1 MDSGTKQV
9 DLNGV
14 VVSIPD
20 TWSSDDANYEAPVRS
35 GKTVSVFSGRVPGDP
50 SRSSSVTLIDGPRKG
65 AKARLGDLRPVGRV
79 GGYEVLASTAVAML
93 SAPGRCSQGFGIP
106 DLNAWFQVTV
116 WSDHGGV
123 EAIGRIRDS
132 LTLSG
137 GAPQSRATP
146 E

>member
-9 DLNGV
+9 GLNGV

-20 TWSSDDANYEAPVRS
+20 TWGSDDARYKAPARS
-35 GKTVSVFSGRVPGDP
+35 SKTVPVFSGRVPGDP
-50 SRSSSVTLIDGPRKG
+50 SRSSSVTLFDGPRKS

-79 GGYEVLASTAVAML
+79 GGHEVLASTAVSTL
-93 SAPGRCSQGFGIP
+93 SAPGQCSQGFGVP

-116 WSDHGGV
+116 WSDQGGL

-132 LTLSG
+132 LTLSS
-137 GAPQSRATP
+137 GAPQSSAP
-146 E
+146 SE